1 MCLMKWDFG
10 RKMEKRLKELS
21 NPGEIGASH
30 HTPTSELLWLRP
42 SLAEAAEGRVILD
55 LTDNS

>member
-1 MCLMKWDFG
+1 MKWDFG
-10 RKMEKRLKELS
+10 QKMEKRLKELS

-30 HTPTSELLWLRP
+30 HSPTSELLLCLRP

-55 LTDNS
+55 LTDSS

>member
-1 MCLMKWDFG
+1 MFLKWDFG

-21 NPGEIGASH
+21 NPGETGASH
-30 HTPTSELLWLRP
+30 HTPTSEMPWLRP

-55 LTDNS
+55 LTDSS

>member
-1 MCLMKWDFG
+1 MKWDFG